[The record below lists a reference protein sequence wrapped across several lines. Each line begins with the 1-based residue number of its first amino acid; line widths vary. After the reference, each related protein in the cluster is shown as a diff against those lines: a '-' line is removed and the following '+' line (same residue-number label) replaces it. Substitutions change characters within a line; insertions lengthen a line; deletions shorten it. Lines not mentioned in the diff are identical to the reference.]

1 MRIVVL
7 DGYTLN
13 PGDLTWSEF
22 ESLGECVVYD
32 RTSEDDRVIRSTGA
46 DILLTNKTVLS
57 GEVISQLPDLKYIGV
72 LATGYN
78 VVDTDAAMERG
89 IPVTNVP
96 EYGTHSVVQMV
107 FAHLLNLCHH
117 VAEHSTSVR
126 QGAWSKS
133 QDFCFWEY
141 PLVELSGRT
150 MGLVGLGRIGS
161 VVAAVALAF
170 GMKVLAYDP
179 AIDTREQNGVIITD
193 LKTHFRDSD
202 VVSLH
207 CPLTEHNQGLVNEEL
222 LGLIKQSAFI
232 INTSRG
238 PLIEESALT
247 MALNNG
253 IIAGAGLDVLP
264 AEPPAA
270 ESPLLLARNCYIT
283 PHIAW
288 ATLGARRRLMKTAFK
303 NMEAFVNGSRIN
315 VVNGI

>member
-1 MRIVVL
+1 MEQVTGFL
-7 DGYTLN
+7 
-13 PGDLTWSEF
+13 F
-22 ESLGECVVYD
+22 LGVSTRGAFRSD
-32 RTSEDDRVIRSTGA
+32 NGTS
-46 DILLTNKTVLS
+46 
-57 GEVISQLPDLKYIGV
+57 GV
-72 LATGYN
+72 G
-78 VVDTDAAMERG
+78 
-89 IPVTNVP
+89 
-96 EYGTHSVVQMV
+96 
-107 FAHLLNLCHH
+107 
-117 VAEHSTSVR
+117 
-126 QGAWSKS
+126 
-133 QDFCFWEY
+133 QDW
-141 PLVELSGRT
+141 
-150 MGLVGLGRIGS
+150 
-161 VVAAVALAF
+161 
-170 GMKVLAYDP
+170 
-179 AIDTREQNGVIITD
+179 EQNGVVITD
-193 LKTHFRDSD
+193 LKTLFRDSD

-222 LGLIKQSAFI
+222 LGLMKQSAFI

-264 AEPPAA
+264 TEPPAA

>member
-161 VVAAVALAF
+161 AVAAVASAF

-179 AIDTREQNGVIITD
+179 AIGTREQNGVVITD
-193 LKTHFRDSD
+193 LKTLFRDSD

-264 AEPPAA
+264 TEPPAA

>member
-78 VVDTDAAMERG
+78 VVDTDAATERG

-161 VVAAVALAF
+161 AVAAVASAF

-179 AIDTREQNGVIITD
+179 AIGTLPRQRCCEPSLPTYRTQPRLGERRAARTD
-193 LKTHFRDSD
+193 KAKCFH
-202 VVSLH
+202 H
-207 CPLTEHNQGLVNEEL
+207 QH
-222 LGLIKQSAFI
+222 K
-232 INTSRG
+232 SR
-238 PLIEESALT
+238 PS
-247 MALNNG
+247 
-253 IIAGAGLDVLP
+253 
-264 AEPPAA
+264 
-270 ESPLLLARNCYIT
+270 
-283 PHIAW
+283 H
-288 ATLGARRRLMKTAFK
+288 
-303 NMEAFVNGSRIN
+303 
-315 VVNGI
+315 